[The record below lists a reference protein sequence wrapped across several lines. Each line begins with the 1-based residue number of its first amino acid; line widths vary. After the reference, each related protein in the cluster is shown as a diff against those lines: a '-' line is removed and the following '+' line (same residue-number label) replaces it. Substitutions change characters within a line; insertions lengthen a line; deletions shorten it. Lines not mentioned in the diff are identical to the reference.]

1 MNKPRYCITYW
12 RHEDDAYEVKANT
25 IKEAEAL
32 YDMIGDEAEMKV
44 LWDTISE
51 TVIKQNEKDNN

>member
-12 RHEDDAYEVKANT
+12 LNEDDAYEVKANT

-32 YDMIGDEAEMKV
+32 YDMIGDEAVMKV
-44 LWDTISE
+44 LWDTVSE
-51 TVIKQNEKDNN
+51 TVIKQDEKDNN

>member
-1 MNKPRYCITYW
+1 MNKPRYRITYW
-12 RHEDDAYEVKANT
+12 LNEDDAYEVEANT

-32 YDMIGDEAEMKV
+32 YDMIGNEAEMKV